1 MGKSQDEESWDGISD
16 DEDEQQSIDL
26 TETLANIKP
35 SKTSRIEL
43 GEERSDGEQ
52 DEDEDEDDF
61 IRLSS
66 KKANFK
72 AGSKVLKSSASNKKI
87 SGAITGGGSFQS
99 LGLHPSLLRAI
110 LLRGFN
116 TPTPIQ
122 RAVLPHILASPP
134 RDVVGMART
143 GSGKTLAYLIPL
155 IQSLGGIHSI
165 QFGIRALILVPTR
178 ELALQVLKVGKD
190 LAKGFIQ
197 GDRSKSNSD
206 DPDQARKVEGLR
218 WGLIVGGDSLEDQF
232 TMFSTNPDVIIATPG
247 RLLHLVVE
255 MNLDL
260 KSVSYV
266 VFDEADRLFEMG
278 FATQL
283 EETLHRL
290 PANRQTLLF
299 SATLPKTL
307 VEFAKAGL
315 QNPKL
320 IRLDSESKI
329 SSDLQMAFLSVKPI
343 EKEAALLVLI
353 SNVVGVPKADMTDTP
368 NDDFNFQSKPNFSR
382 GTGANSST
390 VRTKPKPTQELAA
403 HQTIVFVAT
412 KHHVEYLGGLL
423 TAAGY
428 RVSLIYGALDQ
439 IARREQLQ
447 AFRLGQTNIMVV
459 TDLAARGID
468 IPILENVINFDFP
481 SSARAFVHRVG
492 RTARAGRKGWAYSLV
507 TQSELPFLM
516 DLQLFLSR
524 PLLTC
529 PLPVNADSSQ
539 TDFTSSLV
547 IGTIPR
553 ELLDAETEY
562 VRETLVSP
570 NSALIALGT
579 VVKRAQKMY
588 EKSQSTASNESY
600 RRSKEFVLNGK
611 GFSGTKNEEASIHL
625 IFQNRKQESGGK
637 QVRRSVKRTKKDEE
651 TVHLRDQL
659 LAKVNQFTPNETVFE
674 IGTRGKGVAAQLMRD
689 RRKSMGKKIVRTK
702 EAAQLREEKYQ
713 AEQSIDAP
721 EPSAK
726 ASLPTKKVA
735 LVAATEGELEET
747 FEMPRKKTKVKEGFR
762 DPEAYLTYEQSGA
775 AAEKGYNLNEGT
787 SAEFVSQSK
796 LALFDLG
803 TNDEGKLSSLSSTQK
818 ASQVKWDRKTKKFV
832 KVNQLGQDNI
842 KLVKTESGMKL
853 PATFKTGTFDNWKKT
868 SKIKIPN
875 VGEHELLNTNV
886 FNHLHRKFR
895 HQSGAENGPRNNQD
909 HHQHRNG
916 GGGGDHHHQ
925 SRGKNGNGVA
935 GHGKGGKKVFTK
947 TIDGQKKFLGPSHVV
962 TRGSSTSNKSHFSS
976 NNNTN
981 KHSSKSNFSGHNRN
995 QLKHNSKDR
1004 NAGAGLKSVD
1014 QIRKSRDLKERRKI
1028 RSNQPSRRK
1037 K

>member
-1 MGKSQDEESWDGISD
+1 MGKTQDEESWDGISD

-35 SKTSRIEL
+35 SKTSKIEL

-134 RDVVGMART
+134 RDV
-143 GSGKTLAYLIPL
+143 
-155 IQSLGGIHSI
+155 
-165 QFGIRALILVPTR
+165 FGIRALILVPTR

-329 SSDLQMAFLSVKPI
+329 SSDLQMAFLSAKPI

-368 NDDFNFQSKPNFSR
+368 NEDFNFQSKPNFSR

-428 RVSLIYGALDQ
+428 R
-439 IARREQLQ
+439 
-447 AFRLGQTNIMVV
+447 
-459 TDLAARGID
+459 
-468 IPILENVINFDFP
+468 
-481 SSARAFVHRVG
+481 
-492 RTARAGRKGWAYSLV
+492 
-507 TQSELPFLM
+507 
-516 DLQLFLSR
+516 SR
-524 PLLTC
+524 
-529 PLPVNADSSQ
+529 
-539 TDFTSSLV
+539 
-547 IGTIPR
+547 
-553 ELLDAETEY
+553 
-562 VRETLVSP
+562 
-570 NSALIALGT
+570 
-579 VVKRAQKMY
+579 
-588 EKSQSTASNESY
+588 
-600 RRSKEFVLNGK
+600 
-611 GFSGTKNEEASIHL
+611 
-625 IFQNRKQESGGK
+625 
-637 QVRRSVKRTKKDEE
+637 
-651 TVHLRDQL
+651 
-659 LAKVNQFTPNETVFE
+659 
-674 IGTRGKGVAAQLMRD
+674 
-689 RRKSMGKKIVRTK
+689 
-702 EAAQLREEKYQ
+702 
-713 AEQSIDAP
+713 
-721 EPSAK
+721 
-726 ASLPTKKVA
+726 
-735 LVAATEGELEET
+735 
-747 FEMPRKKTKVKEGFR
+747 
-762 DPEAYLTYEQSGA
+762 
-775 AAEKGYNLNEGT
+775 
-787 SAEFVSQSK
+787 
-796 LALFDLG
+796 
-803 TNDEGKLSSLSSTQK
+803 
-818 ASQVKWDRKTKKFV
+818 
-832 KVNQLGQDNI
+832 
-842 KLVKTESGMKL
+842 
-853 PATFKTGTFDNWKKT
+853 
-868 SKIKIPN
+868 
-875 VGEHELLNTNV
+875 
-886 FNHLHRKFR
+886 
-895 HQSGAENGPRNNQD
+895 
-909 HHQHRNG
+909 
-916 GGGGDHHHQ
+916 
-925 SRGKNGNGVA
+925 
-935 GHGKGGKKVFTK
+935 
-947 TIDGQKKFLGPSHVV
+947 
-962 TRGSSTSNKSHFSS
+962 
-976 NNNTN
+976 
-981 KHSSKSNFSGHNRN
+981 
-995 QLKHNSKDR
+995 
-1004 NAGAGLKSVD
+1004 
-1014 QIRKSRDLKERRKI
+1014 
-1028 RSNQPSRRK
+1028 
-1037 K
+1037 